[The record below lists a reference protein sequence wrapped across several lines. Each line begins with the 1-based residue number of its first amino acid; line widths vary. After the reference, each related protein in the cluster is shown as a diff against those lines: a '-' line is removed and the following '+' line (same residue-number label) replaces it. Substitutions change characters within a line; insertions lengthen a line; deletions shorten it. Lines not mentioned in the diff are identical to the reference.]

1 MAGWPG
7 WYFKSVNGLSF
18 FYMERREEKG
28 AWQAGNG
35 AAMGLLWPVEF
46 PSKKATPA
54 FFVAELK
61 KSGREE

>member
-1 MAGWPG
+1 
-7 WYFKSVNGLSF
+7 
-18 FYMERREEKG
+18 MEQREEKG